1 VEGAAIDL
9 AGTYDLLKGDL
20 EFAGHLS
27 LQAKLSQTMTR
38 TKSILLKPLDPFF
51 QKKGYGTVLP
61 ISITGT
67 RDNPVFGVTVFH
79 KKFDKHLTGSQ
90 KP

>member
-1 VEGAAIDL
+1 
-9 AGTYDLLKGDL
+9 
-20 EFAGHLS
+20 
-27 LQAKLSQTMTR
+27 MTG

-51 QKKGYGTVLP
+51 EKKGYGAVLP

-67 RDNPVFGVTVFH
+67 RENPVFGVTVFH
-79 KKFDKHLTGSQ
+79 KKFDKHLAGSQ